1 MKKYDKSRGVTP
13 PHDAPGGKSVEIER
27 FAWSAHAKARG
38 IATPEYLGCG
48 DAWDVAPSRGAHNVR
63 PATVLEKGRTVA
75 LRTQIT
81 RGKGETRQCE
91 VQTVHVLATVAHLPE
106 MPEAPEYPAL
116 WRSKAQLAILA
127 LDRAEYA
134 QLKASGRA
142 HKLPTTAK
150 RARPR
155 GVGLVSEHLEDFRT
169 PSTPAIGAGRISPP
183 RAIGARGG
191 WCAEYAH
198 TTDTPR
204 VDRGPARFARVRQS
218 SCHAR
223 RVKHVACKASIIRA
237 IDARKGSGT
246 IIAALPLTP
255 HLVRALEGGP
265 WQYTYCH
272 DTMATY
278 ATLRGWHSVCTTP
291 EGATPPAVVAPTVP
305 TQPAQ
310 PAARVVPVEVA
321 LARGLLARKMR
332 VIGTI
337 DAVVTPRVSND

>member
-1 MKKYDKSRGVTP
+1 MKTHDKSRAESP
-13 PHDAPGGKSVEIER
+13 PHDAHGGKSVEIER
-27 FAWSAHAKARG
+27 FAWCHHAKARG
-38 IATPEYLGCG
+38 IAAPEYLGCG
-48 DAWDVAPSRGAHNVR
+48 DAWDVAPSRGAHNARPTTVILPARLTVVR
-63 PATVLEKGRTVA
+63 GAPVMAQSA
-75 LRTQIT
+75 M
-81 RGKGETRQCE
+81 
-91 VQTVHVLATVAHLPE
+91 LPHRAE
-106 MPEAPEYPAL
+106 MPDYPAL
-116 WRSKAQLAILA
+116 WRSTTQLAILA

-134 QLKASGRA
+134 QLRASGRA

-150 RARPR
+150 RARAR
-155 GVGLVSEHLEDFRT
+155 AGGLVSKHLEDFTT

-198 TTDTPR
+198 TTATPR
-204 VDRGPARFARVRQS
+204 VDRGPARFARVKQS
-218 SCHAR
+218 VCHAR
-223 RVKHVACKASIIRA
+223 RVKHATCKASIIRA
-237 IDARKGSGT
+237 MDTRKGQGT

-278 ATLRGWHSVCTTP
+278 ATIRGWHSVCTTP

-321 LARGLLARKMR
+321 LARGLLARKMQ

-337 DAVVTPRVSND
+337 DAVVTPRVTED